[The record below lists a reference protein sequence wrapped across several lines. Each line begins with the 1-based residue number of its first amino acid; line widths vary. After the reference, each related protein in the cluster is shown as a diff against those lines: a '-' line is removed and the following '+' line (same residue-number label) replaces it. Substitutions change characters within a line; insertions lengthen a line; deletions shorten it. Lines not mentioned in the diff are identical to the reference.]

1 MSSIR
6 RKRRRRGKLRVERRK
21 LREEA
26 LKTWEALNSKP
37 KPKPESIIIP
47 LIRNVMPNVIAQDL
61 VGVQPMM
68 IGDATPGIEPVHN
81 FNVRYSDEVEEKQ
94 TPYQRKKQR
103 KLEKQQRRRMEK
115 ALERIKAK
123 NGLY

>member
-1 MSSIR
+1 MSIR
-6 RKRRRRGKLRVERRK
+6 RKRRQRGKRKELRR
-21 LREEA
+21 EA

-37 KPKPESIIIP
+37 KPTPERIIIP
-47 LIRNVMPNVIAQDL
+47 LIRNVMPNVIAWNL

-68 IGDATPGIEPVHN
+68 IGNSTPGVEPTHY
-81 FNVRYSDEVEEKQ
+81 FSSRYSDEVEEKQ

-115 ALERIKAK
+115 AIERLKAK
-123 NGLY
+123 NSLY